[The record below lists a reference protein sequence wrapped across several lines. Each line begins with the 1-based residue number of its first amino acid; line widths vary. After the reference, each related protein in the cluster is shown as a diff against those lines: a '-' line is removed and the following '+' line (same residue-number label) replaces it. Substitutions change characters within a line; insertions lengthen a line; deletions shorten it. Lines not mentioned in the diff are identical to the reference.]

1 MYFGSR
7 CKFLRPE
14 KLQKFLANRGY
25 GSRRQV
31 EQWISDGRVR
41 LNNSVAKIG
50 DRVSINDSIFL
61 DNKKVRS
68 RELVETHIIVYNKP
82 EGLVSTTKDTRG
94 RPLVFDNLPPLKRGK
109 WISVGRLDINTSG
122 LMLFTTNGE
131 LANRLMHPKYSIDRK
146 YLVRVYGKVEK
157 KNIEAL
163 KKGILIGD
171 EYSRFK
177 SIEFKNEVLKDQV
190 RLNNWFQVTLGSGKN
205 REVRSLWESQGFEVS
220 RLKRISYGPVI
231 LPSFVRPGNY
241 SYLSEKEVA
250 QLANLVNLNIALRN
264 DLTLQKKSQ
273 RNERRLRSKGS
284 KVKVR

>member
-1 MYFGSR
+1 MD
-7 CKFLRPE
+7 E

-231 LPSFVRPGNY
+231 LPSFVRQGNY
-241 SYLSEKEVA
+241 TYLSEKEVA
-250 QLANLVNLNIALRN
+250 QLANLVNLDIALPN

>member
-1 MYFGSR
+1 MD
-7 CKFLRPE
+7 E

-131 LANRLMHPKYSIDRK
+131 LANRLMHPRYSIDRK

-241 SYLSEKEVA
+241 SYLSEKEVV
-250 QLANLVNLNIALRN
+250 QLANLVNLDIALRN

>member
-1 MYFGSR
+1 MD
-7 CKFLRPE
+7 E

-25 GSRRQV
+25 GSRRQI

-41 LNNSVAKIG
+41 LNNSVAKVG

-241 SYLSEKEVA
+241 TYLLEKEVA

>member
-1 MYFGSR
+1 MD
-7 CKFLRPE
+7 E

-241 SYLSEKEVA
+241 TYLSEKEVA
-250 QLANLVNLNIALRN
+250 QLTKLVNLNIALRN

>member
-1 MYFGSR
+1 MD
-7 CKFLRPE
+7 E

-61 DNKKVRS
+61 DNKKVQS

-205 REVRSLWESQGFEVS
+205 REVRSMWESQGFDVS

>member
-1 MYFGSR
+1 MD
-7 CKFLRPE
+7 E

-25 GSRRQV
+25 GSRRQI

-82 EGLVSTTKDTRG
+82 EGLVSTTGDTRG

-163 KKGILIGD
+163 KKGILIGN

-177 SIEFKNEVLKDQV
+177 NIEYKNEVLKDQV

>member
-1 MYFGSR
+1 MD
-7 CKFLRPE
+7 E

-25 GSRRQV
+25 GSRRQI

-177 SIEFKNEVLKDQV
+177 SIEFKNGVLKDQA

-241 SYLSEKEVA
+241 TYLSEKEVA

-264 DLTLQKKSQ
+264 DLTLKKKSQ

-284 KVKVR
+284 RVKVR

>member
-1 MYFGSR
+1 MD
-7 CKFLRPE
+7 E

-25 GSRRQV
+25 GSRRQI

-82 EGLVSTTKDTRG
+82 EGLVSTTKDTKG
-94 RPLVFDNLPPLKRGK
+94 RSLVFDNLPPLKRGK

-131 LANRLMHPKYSIDRK
+131 LANRLMHPRYSIDRK

-205 REVRSLWESQGFEVS
+205 REVRSLWESQGFDVS

-241 SYLSEKEVA
+241 TYLPEKQVP
-250 QLANLVNLNIALRN
+250 QLANLVNLNIDLRN

>member
-1 MYFGSR
+1 MD
-7 CKFLRPE
+7 E

-177 SIEFKNEVLKDQV
+177 NIEYKNEVLKDQV

-231 LPSFVRPGNY
+231 LPSFVRPGTY
-241 SYLSEKEVA
+241 TYLSEKEVV

>member
-1 MYFGSR
+1 MD
-7 CKFLRPE
+7 E

-61 DNKKVRS
+61 DNKKVQS

-157 KNIEAL
+157 KNIKKL

-177 SIEFKNEVLKDQV
+177 NIEYKNEVLKDQV

>member
-1 MYFGSR
+1 MD
-7 CKFLRPE
+7 E

-25 GSRRQV
+25 GSRRQI

-61 DNKKVRS
+61 DNKKVQS
-68 RELVETHIIVYNKP
+68 RELVETHIIVFNKP

-163 KKGILIGD
+163 KKGVLIGD

-241 SYLSEKEVA
+241 TYLSEKEVA
-250 QLANLVNLNIALRN
+250 QLANLVNLNVVLRN

>member
-1 MYFGSR
+1 MD
-7 CKFLRPE
+7 E

-177 SIEFKNEVLKDQV
+177 NIEYKNEVLKDQV

-284 KVKVR
+284 TVKVR

>member
-1 MYFGSR
+1 MD
-7 CKFLRPE
+7 E

-25 GSRRQV
+25 GSRRQI
-31 EQWISDGRVR
+31 EQWISDGRVT

-50 DRVSINDSIFL
+50 DRASINDSIFL

-177 SIEFKNEVLKDQV
+177 NIEYKNEVLKDQV

>member
-1 MYFGSR
+1 MD
-7 CKFLRPE
+7 E

-25 GSRRQV
+25 GSRRQI

-82 EGLVSTTKDTRG
+82 EGLVSTTKDTKG

-131 LANRLMHPKYSIDRK
+131 LANRLMHPRYSIDRK

-231 LPSFVRPGNY
+231 LPSFVKPGNY
-241 SYLSEKEVA
+241 TYLSEKEVA
-250 QLANLVNLNIALRN
+250 QLANLVNLNVVLRN

>member
-1 MYFGSR
+1 MD
-7 CKFLRPE
+7 E

-25 GSRRQV
+25 GSRRQI

-131 LANRLMHPKYSIDRK
+131 LANRLMHPRYSIDRK

-190 RLNNWFQVTLGSGKN
+190 RLNNWFQVTLDSGKN

-241 SYLSEKEVA
+241 TYLSEKEVA
-250 QLANLVNLNIALRN
+250 QLTNLVNLNIALRN

>member
-1 MYFGSR
+1 MD
-7 CKFLRPE
+7 E

-25 GSRRQV
+25 GSRRQI

-241 SYLSEKEVA
+241 TYLSEKEVA
-250 QLANLVNLNIALRN
+250 QLANSVNLNIALRN

>member
-1 MYFGSR
+1 MD
-7 CKFLRPE
+7 E

-25 GSRRQV
+25 GSRRQI

-68 RELVETHIIVYNKP
+68 RDLVETHIIVYNKP

-131 LANRLMHPKYSIDRK
+131 LANRLMHPRYSIDRK

-241 SYLSEKEVA
+241 TYLSEKEVA

-284 KVKVR
+284 TVKVR

>member
-1 MYFGSR
+1 MD
-7 CKFLRPE
+7 E

-131 LANRLMHPKYSIDRK
+131 LANRLMHPRYSIDRK

-284 KVKVR
+284 TVKVR

>member
-1 MYFGSR
+1 MD
-7 CKFLRPE
+7 E

-177 SIEFKNEVLKDQV
+177 NIEYKNEVLKDQV

-264 DLTLQKKSQ
+264 DLTLKKKSQ

>member
-1 MYFGSR
+1 MD
-7 CKFLRPE
+7 E

-171 EYSRFK
+171 EYTRFK
-177 SIEFKNEVLKDQV
+177 NIEYKNEVLKDQV

>member
-1 MYFGSR
+1 MD
-7 CKFLRPE
+7 E

-25 GSRRQV
+25 GSRRQI

-82 EGLVSTTKDTRG
+82 EGLVSTTKDTKG

-220 RLKRISYGPVI
+220 RLKRISYGTVI

>member
-1 MYFGSR
+1 MD
-7 CKFLRPE
+7 E

-177 SIEFKNEVLKDQV
+177 SIEFKNEVLKDQL

>member
-1 MYFGSR
+1 MD
-7 CKFLRPE
+7 E

-50 DRVSINDSIFL
+50 DRVSIHDSIFL

-177 SIEFKNEVLKDQV
+177 NIEYKNEVLKDQV

-241 SYLSEKEVA
+241 TYLSEKEVA

>member
-1 MYFGSR
+1 MD
-7 CKFLRPE
+7 E

-25 GSRRQV
+25 GSRRQI

-241 SYLSEKEVA
+241 TYLSEKEVA

>member
-1 MYFGSR
+1 MD
-7 CKFLRPE
+7 E

-284 KVKVR
+284 TVKVR

>member
-1 MYFGSR
+1 MD
-7 CKFLRPE
+7 E

-131 LANRLMHPKYSIDRK
+131 LANRLMHPRYSIDRK

>member
-1 MYFGSR
+1 MD
-7 CKFLRPE
+7 E

-241 SYLSEKEVA
+241 TYLSEKEVE

>member
-1 MYFGSR
+1 MD
-7 CKFLRPE
+7 E

-241 SYLSEKEVA
+241 TYLSEKEVA
-250 QLANLVNLNIALRN
+250 KLANLVNLNIALRN

-284 KVKVR
+284 TVKVK

>member
-1 MYFGSR
+1 MD
-7 CKFLRPE
+7 E

-177 SIEFKNEVLKDQV
+177 NIEYKNEVLKDQV

-241 SYLSEKEVA
+241 TYLSEREVA

-273 RNERRLRSKGS
+273 RNERKLRSKGS

>member
-1 MYFGSR
+1 MD
-7 CKFLRPE
+7 E

-25 GSRRQV
+25 GSRRQI

-177 SIEFKNEVLKDQV
+177 NIEYKNEVLKDQV

-250 QLANLVNLNIALRN
+250 QLANLVNLDIALRN

>member
-1 MYFGSR
+1 MD
-7 CKFLRPE
+7 E

-25 GSRRQV
+25 GSRRQI

-177 SIEFKNEVLKDQV
+177 NIEYKNEVLKDQV

-220 RLKRISYGPVI
+220 RLKRISYGPVN

>member
-1 MYFGSR
+1 MD
-7 CKFLRPE
+7 E

-177 SIEFKNEVLKDQV
+177 NIEYKNEVLKDQV

-284 KVKVR
+284 KVKGR

>member
-1 MYFGSR
+1 MD
-7 CKFLRPE
+7 E

-25 GSRRQV
+25 GSRRQI

-82 EGLVSTTKDTRG
+82 EGLVSTTKDTKG

-131 LANRLMHPKYSIDRK
+131 LANRLMHPRYSIDRK

-220 RLKRISYGPVI
+220 RLKRISYGPVT

-241 SYLSEKEVA
+241 TYLSEKEVA

-264 DLTLQKKSQ
+264 DLTLQEKSQ

>member
-1 MYFGSR
+1 MD
-7 CKFLRPE
+7 E

-25 GSRRQV
+25 GSRRQI

-82 EGLVSTTKDTRG
+82 EGLVSTTKDTKG

-131 LANRLMHPKYSIDRK
+131 LANRLMHPRYSIDRK

-163 KKGILIGD
+163 KNGILIGD

-190 RLNNWFQVTLGSGKN
+190 RLNNWFQVTLDSGKN

-241 SYLSEKEVA
+241 TYLSEKEVA
-250 QLANLVNLNIALRN
+250 QLANSVNLNIALRN

>member
-1 MYFGSR
+1 MD
-7 CKFLRPE
+7 E

-241 SYLSEKEVA
+241 TYLSEKEVA
-250 QLANLVNLNIALRN
+250 QLTNLVNLNIDLRN

>member
-1 MYFGSR
+1 MD
-7 CKFLRPE
+7 E

-25 GSRRQV
+25 GSRRQI

-82 EGLVSTTKDTRG
+82 EGLVSTTKDTKG

-231 LPSFVRPGNY
+231 LPSFVKPGNY
-241 SYLSEKEVA
+241 TYLSEKEVA
-250 QLANLVNLNIALRN
+250 QLANLVNLNVVLRN

>member
-1 MYFGSR
+1 MD
-7 CKFLRPE
+7 E

-25 GSRRQV
+25 GSRRQI

-131 LANRLMHPKYSIDRK
+131 LANRLMHPRYSIDRK
-146 YLVRVYGKVEK
+146 YLVRVYGKVGK

-171 EYSRFK
+171 EYFRFK

-190 RLNNWFQVTLGSGKN
+190 RLNNWFQVTLGSGRN

-220 RLKRISYGPVI
+220 RLKRISYGPLI

-241 SYLSEKEVA
+241 TYLSEKEVT
-250 QLANLVNLNIALRN
+250 QLANLVNLNVALGN

-273 RNERRLRSKGS
+273 RNERRLRPKGS
-284 KVKVR
+284 KLKVR

>member
-1 MYFGSR
+1 MD
-7 CKFLRPE
+7 E

-82 EGLVSTTKDTRG
+82 EGLVSTTNDTRG

-122 LMLFTTNGE
+122 LMLFTSNGE

-177 SIEFKNEVLKDQV
+177 NIEYKNEVLKDQV

>member
-1 MYFGSR
+1 MD
-7 CKFLRPE
+7 E

-41 LNNSVAKIG
+41 LNNSVAKVG

-163 KKGILIGD
+163 IKGILIGD

-241 SYLSEKEVA
+241 TYLSEKEVA

-284 KVKVR
+284 QIKVR

>member
-1 MYFGSR
+1 MD
-7 CKFLRPE
+7 E

-25 GSRRQV
+25 GSRRQI

-41 LNNSVAKIG
+41 LNNSVAKVG

-131 LANRLMHPKYSIDRK
+131 LANRLMHPRYSIDRK

-241 SYLSEKEVA
+241 TYLSEKEVA